1 MRSTLETVRSILAN
15 KLACPLSKVTPDASF
30 YKDLGVD
37 SLDYAELVMELE
49 KEFDIT
55 IPSSEAA
62 KIRTVDQFIQCIN
75 NRLKSCRRMSN
86 Y

>member
-1 MRSTLETVRSILAN
+1 MRTTLEIVRSILAD

-30 YKDLGVD
+30 YKDLGID

-49 KEFDIT
+49 QKFDIT
-55 IPSSEAA
+55 IPSSEASR
-62 KIRTVDQFIQCIN
+62 ITTVSQVIDYIN
-75 NRLKSCRRMSN
+75 RRLKACKGVSN

>member
-1 MRSTLETVRSILAN
+1 MGSTLETVRSILAD

-30 YKDLGVD
+30 YKDLGID

-55 IPSSEAA
+55 IPSSEASR
-62 KIRTVDQFIQCIN
+62 ITTVSQVIDYIN
-75 NRLKSCRRMSN
+75 RRIKVCKGLSN